1 MILYKNTS
9 LLGMN
14 VELRIGWMLG
24 VAVHVDEY
32 WTFDI
37 VIGPLMFSIGRR

>member
-9 LLGMN
+9 LLGMD
-14 VELRIGWMLG
+14 VVLLIDWMLG

-37 VIGPLMFSIGRR
+37 VIGPLMLSIGRR